1 MLSRRDMEKLI
12 TVRMRKEDA
21 VEAVTLTGAR
31 SRSEA
36 MRVLLDEARRTRR
49 RRRVLERAGTLAID
63 YVRPDDR
70 GRR

>member
-1 MLSRRDMEKLI
+1 MEKLI

>member
-1 MLSRRDMEKLI
+1 MEKLI

-36 MRVLLDEARRTRR
+36 LRVLLDEARRTRR